1 MILEHIIKYGLL
13 FIIFINSAILY
24 SHNKYNINNNLAE
37 FGHYSFSSLSTKFP
51 NIPEIFFSVTDIIYN
66 YSKKYGLVETK
77 YYINI
82 YNNNFHLIKPT
93 DLPLLY
99 NIGIFCNFYIF
110 ETNENIYS
118 IANIYENKCYYCVE
132 YSKIHEHAKFGVK
145 IYKINELGE
154 QIEFNELFFFT
165 DKLFSIGKST
175 ELEDNYKF
183 NFQYLYNKYKTLL
196 VKIKS
201 YKKKGVFSK
210 EYNLLKSSY
219 MQPPLCYLKRDI
231 ALDEGKWYYKNIY
244 ETYFCFCKGESCT
257 NIPSYY
263 KYVYQSCK
271 YFFYLTIL
279 DNNKYLYPKT
289 HYLLSDFFD
298 ENIESSEAFPV
309 FQEMIKRD
317 FKVHYLTMS
326 WAIYSEYCLNTKK
339 CSKNLEIIYG
349 IRTINGDVLE
359 KFLELFL
366 RLKVVVT
373 AEKYDS
379 IDNLFYNIE
388 YIQYIFL
395 GHGVT
400 YIKSYLYKDYL
411 NHKRY
416 NKILLPPSKMFINLA
431 LREGWKEENII
442 KIGYPKWDNY
452 ELHSTKTSSNEFREN
467 NEKAIFMMFTWRKL
481 KRGKSAS
488 KLYYNNI
495 YNLLNDTKIN
505 EELYLYNVSL
515 YFCYHHTLRD
525 KKIIDINNNT
535 NIRFISQNEISK
547 LLKNSSLIITDFSS
561 ILFDAIVQRK
571 PLILFI
577 PDGLE
582 PKLQDIYVKEYYETI
597 IKIKDGDIYLG
608 EVFFDLD
615 RVVNKIIY
623 YIKNNFVVEK
633 EQIEFYKKFNLKNYG
648 NTNRFINYIRKLI

>member
-13 FIIFINSAILY
+13 FIIFINSPILY
-24 SHNKYNINNNLAE
+24 SKNKDNINNNLAE

-66 YSKKYGLVETK
+66 YSKKYGLIETK

-132 YSKIHEHAKFGVK
+132 YSKINEHVKFGVK

-165 DKLFSIGKST
+165 DKLFNIAKSK

-196 VKIKS
+196 VTIKA
-201 YKKKGVFSK
+201 YKKKGIFSD
-210 EYNLLKSSY
+210 EYSLLKSSY

-231 ALDEGKWYYKNIY
+231 ALDDGKWYYKNIY

-257 NIPSYY
+257 KIPSFY

-298 ENIESSEAFPV
+298 ENVESSEAFPV
-309 FQEMIKRD
+309 FQEMLKRNL
-317 FKVHYLTMS
+317 KVHYLTMS
-326 WAIYSEYCLNTKK
+326 WPIYSEYCLNNKK
-339 CSKNLEIIYG
+339 CSKNLQIIYG

-366 RLKVVVT
+366 RLKVVVA
-373 AEKYDS
+373 AEKYDC

-388 YIQYIFL
+388 YIKYIFL

-431 LREGWKEENII
+431 LRAGWKDENII

-452 ELHSTKTSSNEFREN
+452 ELHPTKTLSNKFKEN
-467 NEKAIFMMFTWRKL
+467 KEKAIFMMFTWRKL
-481 KRGKSAS
+481 KRGRSAS

-495 YNLLNDTKIN
+495 YNLLNDPEIN
-505 EELYLYNVSL
+505 EQLYLYNASL

-535 NIRFISQNEISK
+535 NIRFIAQNEISK

-597 IKIKDGDIYLG
+597 IKIKNGDIYLG
-608 EVFFDLD
+608 EVFLDLD

-648 NTNRFINYIRKLI
+648 NTNRFINYIRKLV